1 MPAIPIK
8 DYLYIGAIIAL
19 LVFFGFFVHHE
30 RGVGAAKVVAADS
43 RAVAAQVQRD
53 DALRT
58 VAALSTSVAQGDY
71 SHAISTPIVN
81 APVPVRLCHNAQ
93 RSSPVPSAA
102 SPDSSGTA
110 APAGGSEDAGAVT
123 ELQQFADAAV
133 QIARDDDAQ
142 IIALQ
147 TDLAA
152 LRTEMNQLTKVSK

>member
-1 MPAIPIK
+1 MPVIPIK

-30 RGVGAAKVVAADS
+30 RGVGAAKVAAADS

-53 DALRT
+53 DALKT
-58 VAALSTSVAQGDY
+58 LTALSTSVAQGDY
-71 SHAISTPIVN
+71 SHAISIPITN
-81 APVPVRLCHNAQ
+81 APVPVRLCHTQ
-93 RSSPVPSAA
+93 RSSPVSVVA
-102 SPDSSGTA
+102 SPDSSGVA
-110 APAGGSEDAGAVT
+110 APAGGSEDAGPTA

-152 LRTEMNQLTKVSK
+152 LRVETNPTTKVSK